1 MPWLYVFYAFLAE
14 IVGTFIFVLF
24 IMVATT
30 SDTTFCKGNIQVY
43 IFIPTIL
50 MLAREYS
57 YRSQGLNPAF
67 AVAFE
72 FFYVAFNNQWFLFE
86 YVWAT
91 FFGPFVGSALAL
103 LFFEFFYRKF
113 IIIYK
118 KRQSE

>member
-14 IVGTFIFVLF
+14 VVGTFIFVLF

-30 SDTTFCKGNIQVY
+30 SDTTFCNSNIQVY

-50 MLAREYS
+50 MIAREYS

-72 FFYVAFNNQWFLFE
+72 FFYTAFNNQWFL
-86 YVWAT
+86 W
-91 FFGPFVGSALAL
+91 
-103 LFFEFFYRKF
+103 
-113 IIIYK
+113 
-118 KRQSE
+118 